1 MTHRNPEL
9 SGLPRSKFLR
19 LQAMALKIKASSG
32 LTSGCNSK
40 LVKGTTG
47 EDLIWT
53 SFLVAST
60 GSEAVAGANLILLK
74 HPVPDALCWT
84 LQWFPTGHFWQGT
97 VCSTSHAVVE
107 KEPLCFFGK
116 ASLCMTVAVC
126 MCSQHASRLVKTPKC
141 TEHRTSLCVC
151 LHTLTKLSLRWQL
164 ILNDVLKK
172 ATSMQ

>member
-9 SGLPRSKFLR
+9 SGLPRSEFLR

-53 SFLVAST
+53 SFLVASA

-107 KEPLCFFGK
+107 KEPLCFLERLPCAWRWLF
-116 ASLCMTVAVC
+116 ACAANTP
-126 MCSQHASRLVKTPKC
+126 HASSRLPSAQSTGHHYVCAC
-141 TEHRTSLCVC
+141 T
-151 LHTLTKLSLRWQL
+151 LSQSWALGG
-164 ILNDVLKK
+164 
-172 ATSMQ
+172 S